1 MDQKTLQMSIDI
13 AQVRVTLTR
22 IRNPPREFEW
32 FINFS
37 PLTSQ
42 NDLRSKMQDQYSSGV
57 VTGKLKPT
65 VEKFKTLLVLMSTKL
80 YGKRCDYTKLRKEN
94 ERVAMIQCHS
104 ISSWKLSHSVEKFK
118 HVETDVLKLT

>member
-22 IRNPPREFEW
+22 IRKPPREFEW

-42 NDLRSKMQDQYSSGV
+42 NDLRSKMQDQCSSGV
-57 VTGKLKPT
+57 VKG
-65 VEKFKTLLVLMSTKL
+65 S
-80 YGKRCDYTKLRKEN
+80 
-94 ERVAMIQCHS
+94 
-104 ISSWKLSHSVEKFK
+104 
-118 HVETDVLKLT
+118 